1 MSQIQTLINSH
12 KEDWALDQE
21 YYKNPEIFTIERER
35 IFFDSWIFIGHESQI
50 NKKGDFFIYE
60 LLNEEIIIVRGKDM
74 KIRAFFNVCRHR
86 GSRICLEDKGNIKR
100 LTCPYH
106 AWSYN
111 LEGNLQG
118 AKSLPKDI
126 EKQSLSLHKC
136 GLEVIG
142 GMLFVNLSDNPE
154 SLDNLKRDLEEPF
167 ALFGFE
173 NLKIAAHK
181 NYPIEAN
188 WKLAVENYQECYHCA
203 PSHPEYSLS
212 HTLKI
217 EGEPGFNKAQE
228 RMMSNLE
235 ACGLKDIEIN
245 KDFNRKDPDQEQY
258 AYSRYALFEGYLTGS
273 KNGKPVAPLIGKI
286 SEYNQGCSD
295 FNLGPVSFFLAYCDY
310 IVGYVFTP
318 TSQENCQCDVY
329 WMVNEEAE
337 EGKDYDK
344 EKLTWLWDVTTYAD
358 EEIII
363 NNQKGVN
370 SIKYQPGPYTDKE
383 RSTRRFIKWYLDE
396 LQNAI
401 S

>member
-12 KEDWALDQE
+12 KEDWALDLE
-21 YYKNPEIFTIERER
+21 YYKNPELFTIERER

-235 ACGLKDIEIN
+235 ACGLKDIEIL
-245 KDFNRKDPDQEQY
+245 
-258 AYSRYALFEGYLTGS
+258 S
-273 KNGKPVAPLIGKI
+273 LIHI
-286 SEYNQGCSD
+286 
-295 FNLGPVSFFLAYCDY
+295 
-310 IVGYVFTP
+310 
-318 TSQENCQCDVY
+318 
-329 WMVNEEAE
+329 
-337 EGKDYDK
+337 
-344 EKLTWLWDVTTYAD
+344 
-358 EEIII
+358 
-363 NNQKGVN
+363 
-370 SIKYQPGPYTDKE
+370 
-383 RSTRRFIKWYLDE
+383 
-396 LQNAI
+396 
-401 S
+401 